1 MTQARRG
8 ACAATAVCVKADARR
23 GGGGGEDGGDGSGRG
38 GGGYEEGAER
48 AEEAPVRAVRS
59 QRSIVGVSSRGLA
72 GEVGPGRTCCAGP
85 GRGHARPSALLSRL
99 LRGAGRER
107 RRGLTRVSSWA
118 RALRKPAACGRRR
131 LQFWK
136 RLGRLEFLRAALP
149 GSRAEE
155 SEAREVRLPEQPHIL
170 PETRLRETEGEEERG
185 TQWLGLG

>member
-1 MTQARRG
+1 MGAAQILWRDMKLWNHIRESALARE
-8 ACAATAVCVKADARR
+8 AAT
-23 GGGGGEDGGDGSGRG
+23 
-38 GGGYEEGAER
+38 
-48 AEEAPVRAVRS
+48 
-59 QRSIVGVSSRGLA
+59 L
-72 GEVGPGRTCCAGP
+72 PGRTCCAGP
-85 GRGHARPSALLSRL
+85 GRGDARPSALLSRL

-155 SEAREVRLPEQPHIL
+155 SEAREVQLPEQPHIL
-170 PETRLRETEGEEERG
+170 PETRLRETEGPNLENH
-185 TQWLGLG
+185 